1 MTTDDND
8 ISSETPGVESEDD
21 TITVT
26 VDVPVDVLH
35 RLSGDDLDT
44 EGSMRSALRFWA
56 DMDTNDRRKLARD
69 QTRQICDGGPR

>member
-8 ISSETPGVESEDD
+8 ISSETPGVESED

-56 DMDTNDRRKLARD
+56 DMDTNDRRALARD
-69 QTRQICDGGPR
+69 QARQICDGGPR